1 MNFEEIKD
9 RFFKLRNEIERF
21 GRDIRIVVVTKYVS
35 DLDVISKLSEIGVVD
50 IGESYA
56 QEMEY
61 KYKELKNK
69 NFPVDKYKWHF
80 IGHLQKNKVKKV
92 VPISCLIQSVDSV
105 ELLEK
110 INLEAQKINKVQSC
124 LLELKVSDEP
134 TKFGIEEEKIHQ
146 VVEKIIL
153 LGLSN
158 ISICGLMTMAP
169 YFENPEDTRPYFKK
183 AYKVFCDL
191 RKKVKNFDIL
201 SMGMSNDYIVALE
214 EGANMIRVGSLL
226 FGQNSS
232 SCKLR
237 D

>member
-9 RFFKLRNEIERF
+9 RFFKLRNEIEQF

-110 INLEAQKINKVQSC
+110 INLEAQKFNKVQNC

-169 YFENPEDTRPYFKK
+169 YFENPEDTRHYFKK

-226 FGQNSS
+226 FGQNIS
-232 SCKLR
+232 

>member
-9 RFFKLRNEIERF
+9 RFFKLRNEIEQF

-50 IGESYA
+50 IGENYA

-110 INLEAQKINKVQSC
+110 INLEAQKFNKVQNC

-169 YFENPEDTRPYFKK
+169 YFENPEDTRHYFKK
-183 AYKVFCDL
+183 H
-191 RKKVKNFDIL
+191 
-201 SMGMSNDYIVALE
+201 
-214 EGANMIRVGSLL
+214 IRYFVI
-226 FGQNSS
+226 
-232 SCKLR
+232 
-237 D
+237 

>member
-9 RFFKLRNEIERF
+9 KFFKLKSEIERF
-21 GRDIRIVVVTKYVS
+21 GRDIKIVVVTKYVS
-35 DLDVISKLSEIGVVD
+35 DLDVIFRLLEIGVVD
-50 IGESYA
+50 IGESYV
-56 QEMEY
+56 QQMEY

-92 VPISCLIQSVDSV
+92 VPISYLIQSVDSV

-110 INLEAQKINKVQSC
+110 INLEAQKINKVQNC

-146 VVEKIIL
+146 VVDKILL

-158 ISICGLMTMAP
+158 VFICGLMTMAP
-169 YFENPEDTRPYFKK
+169 YSENSQDTRPYFKK

-191 RKKVKNFDIL
+191 RKKVSNFDIL

-226 FGQNSS
+226 FGQNIS
-232 SCKLR
+232 